1 VTAVS
6 QKLHQTATAEPA
18 RTDAASAT
26 SGAAASGNAETE
38 EAAARARL
46 KLNLQWVP
54 SAWIELGKDL
64 FRDALTVEQVPDEA
78 AFRAGAYKLI
88 ADLHHNVAP
97 MLEVLACSPDRK
109 PFLDALQA
117 VDAAG
122 KADAAHLRAI
132 ETDVKDLAAGGDV
145 SYNTRELLAHYAPLS
160 ALGKGWLGGSPLV
173 ATTFATYVNGGEC
186 HRHGVLARSYS
197 ARGTLMEH
205 AIVQAAQRDG
215 DARVDAVRRLMMLLT
230 KGTLGVGPITETPVV
245 EDGAAKEAADAAQA
259 ADLAAIDAE
268 VAKLEA
274 RIRAAVKSGK
284 KHDGVRTVDDK
295 TFKELKADLEAAD
308 PRVRDRIYADGELM
322 NHLTQSAD
330 ARQVQEL
337 VHAVDSVE
345 ALYQACL
352 KIPPPPSPNPGI
364 RVVHATKE
372 PFQLVR
378 DYLLERSAPEQ
389 KEARMRVLRHEQLK
403 TAAIDPMTDDDRR
416 LIFRLITR
424 GTMEPTPEDRVH
436 EAAKAGDGAAM
447 ARALMQLA
455 NEDPGQLAALKQDQL
470 FWKSVE
476 QLDKDIVVDGM
487 TVNPFSLCLTMWG
500 IEPRSSK
507 DPGAEELHGTVNL
520 TGDNRP
526 LKIEERIKLDEE
538 LFGPTIRSLY
548 SEFCE
553 TIVDDDDCV
562 SIMRRFEEKALQ
574 KEYSDLLHRA
584 KEAPGPTLEKKY
596 DAVHSP
602 LRNELSEYTEGNE
615 RRECE
620 RIVGVRLEA
629 TVGTIGGNVR
639 LASDKDKGAMQLEQ
653 AVRETAHEGKPLT
666 QWVSRC
672 VDTFI
677 EETYVPPEVNGISYG
692 GGSAFG
698 DLEEVLS
705 AWNRWKDIFEQHRGA
720 LSALTGI
727 APGALHAIELLGNAF
742 RMRSGEL
749 GARMNRCFGGK
760 EREQVLTAMGLRAED
775 VGQRQMAGN
784 TELMKTDPAAA
795 IAQQADMLW
804 KEPAQEIF
812 EAIGTLS
819 VGEDAEIDALATR
832 LTAATAKGIEPPSDE
847 AAAAKFATIA
857 EDQQPRSF
865 SAYYR
870 KHNGIDYK
878 LHIARVISASPGAWA
893 LGAIAT
899 KLGVD
904 SSLIGPATAPPK
916 DSLVVDETNQ
926 HLVRPDFTAARA
938 EALGKQ
944 IWEVIHGSGEVHLIM
959 SQLYGK
965 YTPEEQRLI
974 SVAFQQ
980 LSGGIDVAFYIRQEM
995 LVRKEGSDVTQ
1006 VGGEGTEAGKAA
1018 VGGKTELNI
1027 EGDQTKLESALMV
1040 ATTGELDNHA
1050 RFKAAVA
1057 NHDMNQ
1063 LFRVCDDCSESECRK
1078 ILGDSALMDAAYKAC
1093 DQYAWDRVSKT
1104 LTGQSDLMD
1113 RLYSRAHG
1121 AYDSWNPF
1129 DCTDEAGIR
1138 EDVKSYVQRL
1148 RRKFD
1153 KDLRAS
1159 GKGTDPK
1166 KLQKDIEDKVRDACQ
1181 RLMANPNVRGLIE
1194 DELSGSELAEVEGLI
1209 LNGGEDSTKS
1219 DIAREGEE
1227 ASTIIAGIRALK
1239 PEQKAPLRND
1249 PEYLEKLAYRLTKP
1263 EDYREAMDLLMSD
1276 QSGQGGLADLDKAV
1290 NPHNDEDHDTRS
1302 AKKALL
1308 ALSEAEYRQLAAD
1321 PALQARILASIGNEK
1336 DRAMIREMISLRLPD
1351 VGKDL
1356 ADADRQAAADAS
1368 RLAYLKH
1375 SAVQRIQFATTLGW
1389 DTMLA
1394 QCVEVFQMDF
1404 APAAVQAKPGA
1415 DGEPPPDPSVQLAA
1429 AKAAGEKTRAEVW
1442 AAVEGDVASFSRK
1455 TVKDTRQ
1462 TMSTISDAGAMT
1474 KLIRAAVMGVTDPSA
1489 ERIKENLVGE
1499 KQITYGGETHTYRDA
1514 SDNDQKGLL
1523 ATLNA
1528 ASPDLLI
1535 AEWTSVTQ
1543 TRANGGES
1551 MQAVY
1556 QRFATTEDALSKKIE
1571 AAQQGEADQTST
1583 KVESPLTAAERQAYQ
1598 IEKLAFLNYVPGI
1611 SDGFERM
1618 LLPYVGDEND
1628 ATASGD
1634 DAQKREDLRTRDNKK
1649 YNELLDAIG
1658 SRAQGLPKAHTAKV
1672 ATAIGASTPAHQK
1685 LIDNQNRES
1694 LGQLELREQKYLQQR
1709 GTQAGSGWA
1718 ASDEAEALDQAM
1730 VRYSREAAMAQ
1741 VTQDG
1746 QQDAYGMITAAE
1758 GAKIEEKG
1766 EEFDRAHTAFKDAK
1780 AKVAMWMSLIIGV
1793 LVTCILTV
1801 LTGGA
1806 ATGFAAM
1813 LFWSAVTAGASAAAK
1828 AAINE
1833 AVLGSDYDFT
1843 DEGVKMIG
1851 KEMLTAVITAG
1862 TTFVAQKMVAGLSGA
1877 TTLSRQARAAEQT
1890 MRVKPPLWK
1899 SFLNEGSEEILS
1911 ETMSGT
1917 IEAGLIAI
1925 DPTHWMHG
1933 VVEGQDRALPEAW
1946 AKLSSVP
1953 GGALRGGITSIVT
1966 SGATR
1971 VLGAKK
1977 GQLQDLAHASRGK
1990 KINIRENFATVF
2002 GDQREA
2008 MIATFTE
2015 FAIAKIGGEKFDIEN
2030 VPGELL
2036 QGYLQEM
2043 NEKSVEMHT
2052 GTAHKGKR
2060 GDRAQADVKKY
2071 EHLLTKQEQ
2080 TDFLKMN
2087 DGAEA
2092 TDTYITPADYVGVRH
2107 RMATDALGAW
2117 GERTGQQL
2125 TPDQA
2130 QGFIM
2135 FVRGAK
2141 DADELQLRLQTDP
2154 RTAAGVGPIE
2164 PHAAIVPDAQAP
2176 ATAEAE
2182 QSMAPPAEVPTSER
2196 AREQDSTSQ
2205 QSGHAHAGA
2214 TAGAMPAPAPNSIV
2228 AVVESPEAGH
2238 ALLHRLVAGDASVLA
2253 ELSIS
2258 LPGGK
2263 ATNRYEW
2270 ALGAHPDGTFV
2281 LIYGAED
2288 AVTWSG
2294 ALEGLVPLAHSH
2306 PIHAGN
2312 QLRNVPPDGLAIA
2325 DILRKMDLE
2334 SVHLFPSAADIA
2346 VMGRSNVA
2354 GHVVHT
2360 PFVHIGDGRVGNPGP
2375 GVSGPTVD
2383 FLIQKVDYLGR
2394 WDLSQDK
2401 PVFKARL
2408 VAMAGGVEVWS
2419 GDAYAIEG
2427 TPFQMWASQPPVSA
2441 TAQGIP
2447 DPDFAL
2453 PNSTA
2458 DRTWAPDGADRRV
2471 GVAPGASTA
2480 APHATRSGERPVNP
2494 EIPTARADAVTGEFP
2509 AVEMTEDN
2517 APPIDAV
2524 PASVVEPALVAGVSD
2539 AVTDTNATSA
2549 RDQYL
2554 ARRAE
2559 MDARWGG
2566 NSNLERALA
2575 RHRGEY
2581 VEPAL
2586 PDTTNTEAQ
2595 QPEPVVEAPPALR
2608 RARQPGA
2615 PISEE
2620 EIYDQRRAWTDDKW
2634 KDDPLLARAL
2644 ARSRG
2649 TYVEPPIAAPEDGT
2663 AIARELGAPKPV
2675 TQRAEPESAPVVE
2688 ATPAAVDTVA
2698 PPAVEAALVLAPES
2712 TAVEETAVSP
2722 RRRQP
2727 GAPLSEEEIHAQR
2740 RAWTDD
2746 KWKNDPLLAR
2756 ALARSRGTYVEP
2768 PIAAP
2773 EDGTPIARELGA
2785 PKPGTRQTAP
2795 EAAPVVVDAAPRPI
2809 VETTTVAP
2817 PEADG
2822 AVPTRRQR
2830 KPDEMPDE
2838 RDVYEANRAAHDER
2852 WRNDPVFAQA
2862 VARVRA
2868 VRAEAAPTPVVDTA
2882 ATEVPTPVLEPAAT
2896 STPAPAP
2903 VVEAPPAAVETAPP
2917 VTEPVLLP
2925 EAIAAVEAVAETASP
2940 APAAPPR
2947 TISTTKEG
2955 LESLNSEGAF
2965 DYRLERVGRLR
2976 QDILTG
2982 SETEISPDVSPDM
2995 IALMRDHIHVLT
3007 DEQMA
3012 AIQGY
3017 TSQDYQAI
3025 NRVMRTPESDPTRTA
3040 RLEGYIAAITAGL
3053 AALPTY
3059 EGEVYRGTGMSQ
3071 AVWAEWEAAHRE
3083 NRTVSDAAFA
3093 SSSQSEEVAEDFL
3106 EKGRGA
3112 GKVPVFCK
3120 IQSRTGRHVEFL
3132 SKTAN
3137 EVEVLFAGGTKFRIV
3152 YIADTIGPD
3161 GLPRK
3166 EVMLREVA
3174 EEADDAVGD
3183 TERTDAVG
3191 DTMAMA
3197 GPEASSRPAV
3207 AATNPFADTNSVAL
3221 FAVGQVPEQGKA
3233 RWDFLADPSNWTA
3246 ERAALHDELLT
3257 QALADAQAFADAA
3270 QQGDPTIYAM
3280 RGNTAAGKSRAIR
3293 GNISALEGPMN
3304 ATAGRTHRAV
3314 NPDNFKQDLIRRTT
3328 GGTLT
3333 TQQVHEESSALATRL
3348 ENALL
3353 ERRTSDG
3360 TEIASMLIDK
3370 RLAYSE
3376 DVAGYA
3382 TMAKATGRK
3391 LNVYDVDASLEV
3403 SLAGVLERQPGG
3415 ADPLPPFGVV
3425 ASGFTAVRSNRQA
3438 VIDQFVA
3445 DPTLGD
3451 YELFGTLADGSKV
3464 KVATVTNGVLEV
3476 FDEAMFA
3483 EVLMDPRSAAEQI
3496 GNTEITQDAIERMVA
3511 ALAPDRAAAVRAVLL
3526 PYMGRTWKEALDAH
3540 AKSRG

>member
-6 QKLHQTATAEPA
+6 QKLHQTATAELV
-18 RTDAASAT
+18 RTDAGAAT

-54 SAWIELGKDL
+54 SAWVELGKDL
-64 FRDALTVEQVPDEA
+64 FRDALTVDQVPDDA

-132 ETDVKDLAAGGDV
+132 EADVKDVAAGGDIN
-145 SYNTRELLAHYAPLS
+145 YNTRDLLAHYAPLS
-160 ALGKGWLGGSPLV
+160 ALGKGWIGGSPTV
-173 ATTFATYVNGGEC
+173 ATTLATYVNGGEC
-186 HRHGVLARSYS
+186 HRHGVLARSYF
-197 ARGTLMEH
+197 ATGTVMEH

-215 DARVDAVRRLMMLLT
+215 DARVDAARRLMLLLT
-230 KGTLGVGPITETPVV
+230 RGSLGVGPVTETPNAL
-245 EDGAAKEAADAAQA
+245 DGAPREAAPDAAKEEE
-259 ADLAAIDAE
+259 LKAIDLE
-268 VAKLEA
+268 VEKLGA
-274 RIRAAVKSGK
+274 RIRAAVKGGR
-284 KHDGVRTVDDK
+284 KHDGVRTVDDQ
-295 TFKELKADLEAAD
+295 TFKQLKADLEAAD
-308 PRVRDRIYADGELM
+308 ARVRDRIYADGDLM
-322 NHLTQSAD
+322 HHLTQSAD

-352 KIPPPPSPNPGI
+352 QVPPPPQSTPGV
-364 RVVHATKE
+364 RVYHTTKK
-372 PFQLVR
+372 PFELVR

-389 KEARMRVLRHEQLK
+389 KDARMRVLRHEQLK
-403 TAAIDPMTDDDRR
+403 TTAIDPMADEDRR
-416 LIFRLITR
+416 LIFRIVSR
-424 GTMEPTPEDRVH
+424 GTMEPTAEDRVH

-455 NEDPGQLAALKQDQL
+455 SEDPGQLAALRQDQL
-470 FWKSVE
+470 FWQSVE
-476 QLDKDIVVDGM
+476 KLDKDIVVDGM
-487 TVNPFSLCLTMWG
+487 TVNPYSLCLTMWG
-500 IEPRSSK
+500 IEPRSVK

-526 LKIEERIKLDEE
+526 LTIVERIKLDEE

-553 TIVDDDDCV
+553 TIVDDADCV
-562 SIMRRFEEKALQ
+562 SILRRFEEKALQ

-584 KEAPGPTLEKKY
+584 KEAPGPTLQDKY
-596 DAVHSP
+596 NASHSA
-602 LRNELSEYTEGNE
+602 LRNELQEYTEGNE
-615 RRECE
+615 RLECE
-620 RIVGVRLEA
+620 RIIGIRLEA

-639 LASDKDKGAMQLEQ
+639 LQSDKDKGPMQLEQ
-653 AVRETAHEGKPLT
+653 AVRETAHDGKPLT

-672 VDTFI
+672 VDTFL
-677 EETYVPPEVNGISYG
+677 EETYVPGDYDIMGRP
-692 GGSAFG
+692 FG
-698 DLEEVLS
+698 DAEDVLS
-705 AWNRWKDIFEQHRGA
+705 AWNRWRDIFDQHKGE

-727 APGALHAIELLGNAF
+727 PPGSLHAIELLSNAF
-742 RMRSGEL
+742 RMRAGEL
-749 GARMNRCFGGK
+749 GARMNRCFSGDQ
-760 EREQVLTAMGLRAED
+760 RAQVLTAMGLRPED
-775 VGQRQMAGN
+775 VQQRQMAGN

-804 KEPAQEIF
+804 KTPAQEIF
-812 EAIGTLS
+812 AAIGTLS
-819 VGEDAEIDALATR
+819 VDDEEEVDALADK
-832 LTAATAKGIEPPSDE
+832 LKVVTAQGLVTPTDE
-847 AAAAKFATIA
+847 TAAAKLA
-857 EDQQPRSF
+857 EVPVEQQPRDF
-865 SAYYR
+865 AAYYR

-904 SSLIGPATAPPK
+904 SGLVGADLAPPA
-916 DSLVVDETNQ
+916 DELTIDERNQ
-926 HLVRPDFTAARA
+926 HLVRPDFTVGHAQT
-938 EALGKQ
+938 LGAQ
-944 IWEVIHGSGEVHLIM
+944 IWELIHGSGEVHLIM

-974 SVAFQQ
+974 SVAFRR

-995 LVRKEGSDVTQ
+995 LVRQEGSDVTQ
-1006 VGGEGTEAGKAA
+1006 VGGDGTEAGKAA

-1027 EGDQTKLESALMV
+1027 EGDQSKLESALMV

-1057 NHDMNQ
+1057 NRDMNQ

-1078 ILGDSALMDAAYKAC
+1078 ILGDSALMDAAYRAC

-1138 EDVKSYVQRL
+1138 EDIKSYVQRL
-1148 RRKFD
+1148 RRRFD
-1153 KDLRAS
+1153 KELRAG

-1166 KLQKDIEDKVRDACQ
+1166 KLQKDIEDKVREACQ

-1194 DELSGSELAEVEGLI
+1194 SELSGSELAEVEGLI
-1209 LNGGEDSTKS
+1209 LNAGEDSTQS
-1219 DIAREGEE
+1219 DVAREGEE
-1227 ASTIIAGIRALK
+1227 ASTIIAGVRALK
-1239 PEQKAPLRND
+1239 PEQKAKLRND

-1290 NPHNDEDHDTRS
+1290 NPHGDEDHDTRS

-1321 PALQARILASIGNEK
+1321 PALQARILASIDDAK
-1336 DRAMIREMISLRLPD
+1336 DRAMIREMMALRLPE
-1351 VGKDL
+1351 VGTDL

-1404 APAAVQAKPGA
+1404 APAAVQAKKGA

-1442 AAVEGDVASFSRK
+1442 AAVEGDVASFARR

-1474 KLIRAAVMGVTDPSA
+1474 KLIRAAVLGVTDPSA

-1649 YNELLDAIG
+1649 YNELLDAIS
-1658 SRAQGLPKAHTAKV
+1658 SRAQGLPKTHTAKV
-1672 ATAIGASTPAHQK
+1672 AAAIGATTPAHQK

-1766 EEFDRAHTAFKDAK
+1766 EEFDRAHQAFKDAK

-1833 AVLGSDYDFT
+1833 AVLGSDYDFS

-1977 GQLQDLAHASRGK
+1977 GQLQELANASRGK

-2052 GTAHKGKR
+2052 GTAHRGKR

-2071 EHLLTKQEQ
+2071 EHLLTRQEQ
-2080 TDFLKMN
+2080 ADFLKMN
-2087 DGAEA
+2087 EGAEA

-2117 GERTGQQL
+2117 SERTGQQA
-2125 TPDQA
+2125 TPAQA
-2130 QGFIM
+2130 QAFIM

-2141 DADELQLRLQTDP
+2141 DADELQLRLQMDP
-2154 RTAAGVGPIE
+2154 KLAAAA
-2164 PHAAIVPDAQAP
+2164 AAIDAQGFDPSKRIMYVPEQGPVANDQQVDPAAQQQTQQTTTQTTTTTTVATGTTGGTVLTPSKKLQIVGEP
-2176 ATAEAE
+2176 ATLA
-2182 QSMAPPAEVPTSER
+2182 
-2196 AREQDSTSQ
+2196 D
-2205 QSGHAHAGA
+2205 GHDL
-2214 TAGAMPAPAPNSIV
+2214 MR
-2228 AVVESPEAGH
+2228 
-2238 ALLHRLVAGDASVLA
+2238 RLAAGDASALA
-2253 ELSIS
+2253 QFGMSAS
-2258 LPGGK
+2258 V
-2263 ATNRYEW
+2263 ATDEMEW
-2270 ALGAHPDGTFV
+2270 GLGQMPDGRV
-2281 LIYGAED
+2281 LLVSGEAGAVD
-2288 AVTWSG
+2288 FDQVP
-2294 ALEGLVPLAHSH
+2294 GLHALAHSH
-2306 PIHAGN
+2306 PRVLHGEQRDLASAKNGGVDAAQLIEKGPFADKVAFLPSYGDLAYFAENGIGEHVVYTPYVHLGGN
-2312 QLRNVPPDGLAIA
+2312 QIGNPDPAQPNAQRVEILVTNARLAGRSALHPWVPAYVADVIVRAPDGSILWYGPMYQNHFQIGNNKADSPSLNGSDIEHGVLPVAPPAHLGVAPWPGLAKTQVGAEGDQQTSSPDDQQTAVQTSSPNAITQQMPAVSLQAYEIADQAIGVVTGDVPVASAVAVTQQMQAVAPPTQEPAMTSDPAAITQEMPAVVVPDSALAGEVTQIIHGAAENAATGMDGLAASSEEIA
-2325 DILRKMDLE
+2325 AIWRDHQVDVAAFMVQYATQYETARDNIKKARSSALGALYQGIPDAELLAIIMYTASYHQKWNAALRE
-2334 SVHLFPSAADIA
+2334 GNAAE
-2346 VMGRSNVA
+2346 VA
-2354 GHVVHT
+2354 KFAAAIKLASEGLAKL
-2360 PFVHIGDGRVGNPGP
+2360 PDYQ
-2375 GVSGPTVD
+2375 GVSYRGVGKLDAAALARYVPGQVTTEAFMTSSSHDKNASFGGSVRFEIHSKHGKVVEDISRFKSEAEVLYAPNTKFLVHSKTEVDGVTTIVMEEVESGEMSTGVPTEEMEASSAITD
-2383 FLIQKVDYLGR
+2383 KV
-2394 WDLSQDK
+2394 
-2401 PVFKARL
+2401 A
-2408 VAMAGGVEVWS
+2408 AM
-2419 GDAYAIEG
+2419 
-2427 TPFQMWASQPPVSA
+2427 QPPVSPWGEPPPMIDTGYGPPPMPDYAPPATSAA
-2441 TAQGIP
+2441 TATTQQMPAITDAQIQAWQNQQQPQEPPMIP
-2447 DPDFAL
+2447 ADWDQDWNQPAQQQQQQWPQEPPMIPANWDQPTQQQWPQEPPMIPADWNQPAQQQQWPQEPPMIPADWQQQQWPQPPMIPGDWQNQQQPPPMIPADWYQQPTNQQIPPDWHNAEPPPL
-2453 PNSTA
+2453 LHTKEEE
-2458 DRTWAPDGADRRV
+2458 GA
-2471 GVAPGASTA
+2471 AMAIS
-2480 APHATRSGERPVNP
+2480 
-2494 EIPTARADAVTGEFP
+2494 AVTPEATPQEALEG
-2509 AVEMTEDN
+2509 VELVQQLTDEEL
-2517 APPIDAV
+2517 
-2524 PASVVEPALVAGVSD
+2524 ASFKDSLGGKYDDYVAKVRQLRSHIIFAELVAGMTDDQIIAVIGYTGSD
-2539 AVTDTNATSA
+2539 YRMLNK
-2549 RDQYL
+2549 
-2554 ARRAE
+2554 
-2559 MDARWGG
+2559 
-2566 NSNLERALA
+2566 
-2575 RHRGEY
+2575 
-2581 VEPAL
+2581 
-2586 PDTTNTEAQ
+2586 
-2595 QPEPVVEAPPALR
+2595 ALR
-2608 RARQPGA
+2608 
-2615 PISEE
+2615 S
-2620 EIYDQRRAWTDDKW
+2620 
-2634 KDDPLLARAL
+2634 KD
-2644 ARSRG
+2644 
-2649 TYVEPPIAAPEDGT
+2649 
-2663 AIARELGAPKPV
+2663 
-2675 TQRAEPESAPVVE
+2675 
-2688 ATPAAVDTVA
+2688 
-2698 PPAVEAALVLAPES
+2698 
-2712 TAVEETAVSP
+2712 
-2722 RRRQP
+2722 
-2727 GAPLSEEEIHAQR
+2727 
-2740 RAWTDD
+2740 
-2746 KWKNDPLLAR
+2746 
-2756 ALARSRGTYVEP
+2756 
-2768 PIAAP
+2768 
-2773 EDGTPIARELGA
+2773 
-2785 PKPGTRQTAP
+2785 
-2795 EAAPVVVDAAPRPI
+2795 
-2809 VETTTVAP
+2809 
-2817 PEADG
+2817 
-2822 AVPTRRQR
+2822 
-2830 KPDEMPDE
+2830 PDEM
-2838 RDVYEANRAAHDER
+2838 
-2852 WRNDPVFAQA
+2852 
-2862 VARVRA
+2862 
-2868 VRAEAAPTPVVDTA
+2868 
-2882 ATEVPTPVLEPAAT
+2882 
-2896 STPAPAP
+2896 
-2903 VVEAPPAAVETAPP
+2903 
-2917 VTEPVLLP
+2917 
-2925 EAIAAVEAVAETASP
+2925 
-2940 APAAPPR
+2940 
-2947 TISTTKEG
+2947 
-2955 LESLNSEGAF
+2955 
-2965 DYRLERVGRLR
+2965 
-2976 QDILTG
+2976 
-2982 SETEISPDVSPDM
+2982 
-2995 IALMRDHIHVLT
+2995 
-3007 DEQMA
+3007 
-3012 AIQGY
+3012 
-3017 TSQDYQAI
+3017 
-3025 NRVMRTPESDPTRTA
+3025 A
-3040 RLEGYIAAITAGL
+3040 RLGPYIRSADQGL
-3053 AALPTY
+3053 AALPNF
-3059 EGEVYRGTGMSQ
+3059 EGKVYRG
-3071 AVWAEWEAAHRE
+3071 A
-3083 NRTVSDAAFA
+3083 DLPA
-3093 SSSQSEEVAEDFL
+3093 SVIDKYEP
-3106 EKGRGA
+3106 
-3112 GKVPVFCK
+3112 GKVVTEDAFTSTSYDAGSKFSGNVVFE
-3120 IQSRTGRHVEFL
+3120 IVSRTGKQVEFL
-3132 SKTAN
+3132 SEFSHEKEILLRPGTRLLVTDKFI
-3137 EVEVLFAGGTKFRIV
+3137 EVGDDGTKTYRI
-3152 YIADTIGPD
+3152 
-3161 GLPRK
+3161 LCE
-3166 EVMLREVA
+3166 EV
-3174 EEADDAVGD
+3174 VG
-3183 TERTDAVG
+3183 
-3191 DTMAMA
+3191 
-3197 GPEASSRPAV
+3197 
-3207 AATNPFADTNSVAL
+3207 
-3221 FAVGQVPEQGKA
+3221 
-3233 RWDFLADPSNWTA
+3233 
-3246 ERAALHDELLT
+3246 
-3257 QALADAQAFADAA
+3257 
-3270 QQGDPTIYAM
+3270 
-3280 RGNTAAGKSRAIR
+3280 
-3293 GNISALEGPMN
+3293 
-3304 ATAGRTHRAV
+3304 
-3314 NPDNFKQDLIRRTT
+3314 
-3328 GGTLT
+3328 
-3333 TQQVHEESSALATRL
+3333 
-3348 ENALL
+3348 
-3353 ERRTSDG
+3353 
-3360 TEIASMLIDK
+3360 
-3370 RLAYSE
+3370 
-3376 DVAGYA
+3376 
-3382 TMAKATGRK
+3382 
-3391 LNVYDVDASLEV
+3391 
-3403 SLAGVLERQPGG
+3403 
-3415 ADPLPPFGVV
+3415 
-3425 ASGFTAVRSNRQA
+3425 
-3438 VIDQFVA
+3438 
-3445 DPTLGD
+3445 
-3451 YELFGTLADGSKV
+3451 
-3464 KVATVTNGVLEV
+3464 
-3476 FDEAMFA
+3476 
-3483 EVLMDPRSAAEQI
+3483 
-3496 GNTEITQDAIERMVA
+3496 
-3511 ALAPDRAAAVRAVLL
+3511 
-3526 PYMGRTWKEALDAH
+3526 
-3540 AKSRG
+3540 

>member
-1 VTAVS
+1 VIAVS
-6 QKLHQTATAEPA
+6 QKQHQTATAELV
-18 RTDAASAT
+18 RTDAASAS
-26 SGAAASGNAETE
+26 SGAASGNAETE

-54 SAWIELGKDL
+54 AAWVELGKDL
-64 FRDALTVEQVPDEA
+64 FRDALTVEQTPDEA

-132 ETDVKDLAAGGDV
+132 EADVKDLAGGGDV
-145 SYNTRELLAHYAPLS
+145 NYNTRELLAHYAPLS
-160 ALGKGWLGGSPLV
+160 ALGKGWIGGSPLV

-215 DARVDAVRRLMMLLT
+215 DARVDAARRLMMLLT
-230 KGTLGVGPITETPVV
+230 KGTLGVGPITETPVAL
-245 EDGAAKEAADAAQA
+245 DGAAKEAADAAQA

-268 VAKLEA
+268 VARLEA

-284 KHDGVRTVDDK
+284 KHDGVRTVDDR

-447 ARALMQLA
+447 ARALMALA
-455 NEDPGQLAALKQDQL
+455 SEDPGQLAALKQDQL

-487 TVNPFSLCLTMWG
+487 TINPFSLCLTMWG

-602 LRNELSEYTEGNE
+602 LRTELSSYTEGNE

-620 RIVGVRLEA
+620 RVIGVRLEA

-677 EETYVPPEVNGISYG
+677 EETYVPPEYNGISYG
-692 GGSAFG
+692 GGSAYG

-705 AWNRWKDIFEQHRGA
+705 AWNRWKDIFEQHKGA

-727 APGALHAIELLGNAF
+727 APGALHAVELLGNAF

-832 LTAATAKGIEPPSDE
+832 LTVATAKGIEPPSDE

-893 LGAIAT
+893 LGAIAA

-1018 VGGKTELNI
+1018 VSGKTELNI
-1027 EGDQTKLESALMV
+1027 EGDQSKLESALMV

-1159 GKGTDPK
+1159 GKGTDPR

-1290 NPHNDEDHDTRS
+1290 NPHNDEDHDTRG

-1308 ALSEAEYRQLAAD
+1308 ALSEAEYRQLASD
-1321 PALQARILASIGNEK
+1321 PALQARILASIEDAR
-1336 DRAMIREMISLRLPD
+1336 DRAMIREMISLRLPE

-1404 APAAVQAKPGA
+1404 APAAVQAKKGA
-1415 DGEPPPDPSVQLAA
+1415 DGEPPPDPGVQLAA

-1442 AAVEGDVASFSRK
+1442 ATVEGDVASFSRK

-1474 KLIRAAVMGVTDPSA
+1474 KLIRAAVLGVTDPSA

-1528 ASPDLLI
+1528 ASPELLI
-1535 AEWTSVTQ
+1535 EQWTSVTQ

-1571 AAQQGEADQTST
+1571 AAQQGERDETST

-1634 DAQKREDLRTRDNKK
+1634 QAQKREDLRTRDNKK

-1658 SRAQGLPKAHTAKV
+1658 SRAQGLPKSHTAKV
-1672 ATAIGASTPAHQK
+1672 ATAIGATTPAHQK

-1766 EEFDRAHTAFKDAK
+1766 EEFDRAHQAFKDAK

-1833 AVLGSDYDFT
+1833 AVLGSDYDFS

-2052 GTAHKGKR
+2052 GTAHRGKR

-2071 EHLLTKQEQ
+2071 EHLLTRQEQ

-2087 DGAEA
+2087 EGAEA

-2141 DADELQLRLQTDP
+2141 DADELQLRLQMDP
-2154 RTAAGVGPIE
+2154 KLAAAATAIDAQGFDPSKRIMYVPEQGPVANDQQVDPAAQQQTQQTPTQTQTTTIAAGSTGGTVLAPSKKLQIVGE
-2164 PHAAIVPDAQAP
+2164 PASL
-2176 ATAEAE
+2176 AE
-2182 QSMAPPAEVPTSER
+2182 
-2196 AREQDSTSQ
+2196 
-2205 QSGHAHAGA
+2205 GHDL
-2214 TAGAMPAPAPNSIV
+2214 MR
-2228 AVVESPEAGH
+2228 
-2238 ALLHRLVAGDASVLA
+2238 RLAAGDASALA
-2253 ELSIS
+2253 QFGMSAS
-2258 LPGGK
+2258 V
-2263 ATNRYEW
+2263 ATDEMEW
-2270 ALGAHPDGTFV
+2270 GLGQMPDGRV
-2281 LIYGAED
+2281 LLVSGEAGAVD
-2288 AVTWSG
+2288 FDQVP
-2294 ALEGLVPLAHSH
+2294 GLHALAHSH
-2306 PIHAGN
+2306 PRVLHGEQRDLASAQNGGVDAA
-2312 QLRNVPPDGLAIA
+2312 QLIEKGPFADKVAFLPSYGDLAYFA
-2325 DILRKMDLE
+2325 DNGI
-2334 SVHLFPSAADIA
+2334 SQHVVYTPYVHLGGNLIGNPDPAQPNTQRVEILVTNARLA
-2346 VMGRSNVA
+2346 GRSAIHPWVPAYVA
-2354 GHVVHT
+2354 DVIV
-2360 PFVHIGDGRVGNPGP
+2360 R
-2375 GVSGPTVD
+2375 
-2383 FLIQKVDYLGR
+2383 
-2394 WDLSQDK
+2394 
-2401 PVFKARL
+2401 
-2408 VAMAGGVEVWS
+2408 
-2419 GDAYAIEG
+2419 
-2427 TPFQMWASQPPVSA
+2427 
-2441 TAQGIP
+2441 
-2447 DPDFAL
+2447 
-2453 PNSTA
+2453 
-2458 DRTWAPDGADRRV
+2458 APDGTILWYGPMYQNHFQIGNSKADSPSLNGSDIEHGALPV
-2471 GVAPGASTA
+2471 APPAHLGVAPW
-2480 APHATRSGERPVNP
+2480 SGLAQTQVGTEGDQHTSSQDDQQTTQTSSPNAITQQMPAVSLQAQD
-2494 EIPTARADAVTGEFP
+2494 IADQAIGVVTGQVPMASAAAKTMQMQAVAPQTSMAPPMTSDSSAITQEMP
-2509 AVEMTEDN
+2509 AVV
-2517 APPIDAV
+2517 V
-2524 PASVVEPALVAGVSD
+2524 PAGLADEVTQIIHGVAGI
-2539 AVTDTNATSA
+2539 AATSLDVEAANSPELAAIWRDHQVDVQAFMA
-2549 RDQYL
+2549 RYQNQF
-2554 ARRAE
+2554 
-2559 MDARWGG
+2559 MDARWRIDDARASSVFQEYFRAVPDEELFAIILYTGAYFDKWNTALRTG
-2566 NSNLERALA
+2566 DSATLSQFAAEIKLASAGLAKLPDYDGWSFRGVKGLPPEALA
-2575 RHRGEY
+2575 RY
-2581 VEPAL
+2581 VPGQV
-2586 PDTTNTEAQ
+2586 TTEAFMTSSSYTEAAAFGGAVRFQ
-2595 QPEPVVEAPPALR
+2595 IRSKHGKIVQDISRFASEQEVLYAPGSKFLVQSKTEVNGVTTIVMEEVEAGDMSTGVPVEAMDASSAITDKAVASQASPWGEPPPMLEPGVGPPPEPVQTPASTATTQQMPAVTDAQIQAWQNQQEPPLIPADWDQDWN
-2608 RARQPGA
+2608 QPVASTATTQQMPAITDAQIQAWQNQQEPPLIPADWDQDLNLPPQPQLQQPPPMIPGDWQTQQPPEQIPGDWQTQQPPEQIPGDWQTQQPPEQIPA
-2615 PISEE
+2615 DWHNAEPPPLLHTPEE
-2620 EIYDQRRAWTDDKW
+2620 E
-2634 KDDPLLARAL
+2634 
-2644 ARSRG
+2644 G
-2649 TYVEPPIAAPEDGT
+2649 AA
-2663 AIARELGAPKPV
+2663 
-2675 TQRAEPESAPVVE
+2675 
-2688 ATPAAVDTVA
+2688 
-2698 PPAVEAALVLAPES
+2698 
-2712 TAVEETAVSP
+2712 
-2722 RRRQP
+2722 
-2727 GAPLSEEEIHAQR
+2727 
-2740 RAWTDD
+2740 
-2746 KWKNDPLLAR
+2746 
-2756 ALARSRGTYVEP
+2756 
-2768 PIAAP
+2768 
-2773 EDGTPIARELGA
+2773 
-2785 PKPGTRQTAP
+2785 
-2795 EAAPVVVDAAPRPI
+2795 
-2809 VETTTVAP
+2809 
-2817 PEADG
+2817 
-2822 AVPTRRQR
+2822 
-2830 KPDEMPDE
+2830 M
-2838 RDVYEANRAAHDER
+2838 
-2852 WRNDPVFAQA
+2852 
-2862 VARVRA
+2862 
-2868 VRAEAAPTPVVDTA
+2868 
-2882 ATEVPTPVLEPAAT
+2882 
-2896 STPAPAP
+2896 
-2903 VVEAPPAAVETAPP
+2903 
-2917 VTEPVLLP
+2917 
-2925 EAIAAVEAVAETASP
+2925 AIAAVTPEATPQEALEGVELVQQLTDAELAGFKQALGDKYDGYMAKVRQLRSHIIFMDLVA
-2940 APAAPPR
+2940 
-2947 TISTTKEG
+2947 G
-2955 LESLNSEGAF
+2955 LTDDQIIAVIG
-2965 DYRLERVGRLR
+2965 Y
-2976 QDILTG
+2976 TG
-2982 SETEISPDVSPDM
+2982 SDYSM
-2995 IALMRDHIHVLT
+2995 LNRALRTKDA
-3007 DEQMA
+3007 DELQRLGPYIRSA
-3012 AIQGY
+3012 DQG
-3017 TSQDYQAI
+3017 
-3025 NRVMRTPESDPTRTA
+3025 
-3040 RLEGYIAAITAGL
+3040 LAGL
-3053 AALPTY
+3053 PNY
-3059 EGEVYRGTGMSQ
+3059 EGTVYRGAELPPSIIAKYEPGQTVTEDAFTSTSYDATKKFDGNVVFEIMSKTGK
-3071 AVWAEWEAAHRE
+3071 
-3083 NRTVSDAAFA
+3083 
-3093 SSSQSEEVAEDFL
+3093 L
-3106 EKGRGA
+3106 
-3112 GKVPVFCK
+3112 
-3120 IQSRTGRHVEFL
+3120 VEFL
-3132 SKTAN
+3132 SEFSHEKEVLLRPGAKLFVKDKI
-3137 EVEVLFAGGTKFRIV
+3137 VEV
-3152 YIADTIGPD
+3152 AD
-3161 GLPRK
+3161 
-3166 EVMLREVA
+3166 
-3174 EEADDAVGD
+3174 
-3183 TERTDAVG
+3183 
-3191 DTMAMA
+3191 
-3197 GPEASSRPAV
+3197 
-3207 AATNPFADTNSVAL
+3207 
-3221 FAVGQVPEQGKA
+3221 
-3233 RWDFLADPSNWTA
+3233 
-3246 ERAALHDELLT
+3246 
-3257 QALADAQAFADAA
+3257 
-3270 QQGDPTIYAM
+3270 
-3280 RGNTAAGKSRAIR
+3280 
-3293 GNISALEGPMN
+3293 
-3304 ATAGRTHRAV
+3304 
-3314 NPDNFKQDLIRRTT
+3314 
-3328 GGTLT
+3328 
-3333 TQQVHEESSALATRL
+3333 
-3348 ENALL
+3348 
-3353 ERRTSDG
+3353 
-3360 TEIASMLIDK
+3360 
-3370 RLAYSE
+3370 
-3376 DVAGYA
+3376 
-3382 TMAKATGRK
+3382 
-3391 LNVYDVDASLEV
+3391 
-3403 SLAGVLERQPGG
+3403 
-3415 ADPLPPFGVV
+3415 
-3425 ASGFTAVRSNRQA
+3425 
-3438 VIDQFVA
+3438 
-3445 DPTLGD
+3445 
-3451 YELFGTLADGSKV
+3451 DGSKV
-3464 KVATVTNGVLEV
+3464 YRIFCE
-3476 FDEAMFA
+3476 
-3483 EVLMDPRSAAEQI
+3483 
-3496 GNTEITQDAIERMVA
+3496 EI
-3511 ALAPDRAAAVRAVLL
+3511 P
-3526 PYMGRTWKEALDAH
+3526 
-3540 AKSRG
+3540 